1 MFLNLFRR
9 DSEVVQDR
17 VVRDEVAQKLCDILF
32 PDPIEE
38 SGRGHT
44 FIVDHSVDS
53 NLHAA
58 ILDLE
63 DDISDETTIKTLRAV
78 LGKLREARDLLEANY
93 KIDAGAEYVI
103 VESR

>member
-1 MFLNLFRR
+1 MFLNLFRK
-9 DSEVVQDR
+9 DDLPESK

-38 SGRGHT
+38 NRGGHT

-53 NLHAA
+53 NLLAA

-63 DDISDETTIKTLRAV
+63 DDISDETTLKTLRAV
-78 LGKLREARDLLEANY
+78 LEKLRDARDLLSANY
-93 KIDAGAEYVI
+93 KIDSDAEYVI